1 MHERQEEEI
10 RERIEATRARMG
22 ETIEEIGE
30 RVNPDRVKAEIK
42 AHARDQMHDIRDN
55 VKRKA
60 RNTMRDVEHEVKD
73 TGRGIWATIR
83 ENPVPAGMVGIGLAW
98 LVANRESA
106 DSDRH
111 RSGAYRQVGAQ
122 AVPYRTG
129 REAGDYTGTGA
140 YSAGGYGT
148 GGYADGTGE
157 SDYTYDSG
165 VDTGVVRGG
174 SAARPGAGYAAA
186 GGVREDAEQA
196 AEGVRDRAEHAADA
210 VRDKAVHAADTVRE
224 TAHEAVDTVRERASH
239 VVESASERIDQVQN
253 RVGHWSDEA
262 QYYARRA
269 ERRVEYAVQ
278 DNPVA
283 AGAMAMAIG
292 LAAGLMIPETQKE
305 HEAMGRTR
313 DRLMDRAGEKA
324 KQASR
329 KMREVAKETI
339 AEKAEHIVDDVWPE
353 GDGQSQTGYTEP
365 RR

>member
-22 ETIEEIGE
+22 DTIEEIGE
-30 RVNPDRVKAEIK
+30 RVNPDRVKAEIR
-42 AHARDQMHDIRDN
+42 AHARDQMHDIKDN

-106 DSDRH
+106 HSDRY
-111 RSGAYRQVGAQ
+111 RAGAYRQVGAQ

-129 REAGDYTGTGA
+129 REPGGYTGAGA

-165 VDTGVVRGG
+165 VDTGVVRDG
-174 SAARPGAGYAAA
+174 SAARPGAGYAA
-186 GGVREDAEQA
+186 GSVRESAGHSDES
-196 AEGVRDRAEHAADA
+196 VRDRAEHAAEE
-210 VRDKAVHAADTVRE
+210 VRDKAAHAADKVRQTAHEAADTVR
-224 TAHEAVDTVRERASH
+224 TRASH
-239 VVESASERIDQVQN
+239 AVENASERIDQVQN

-313 DRLMDRAGEKA
+313 DRLLDRAEEKA
-324 KQASR
+324 RQAGR
-329 KMREVAKETI
+329 KVRQAAKETI

-353 GDGQSQTGYTEP
+353 GDGQATTGYTEP